1 MIDVTK
7 KPKNHSVVIKLALHK
22 NRAGKNPVND
32 TMSCLISL
40 MNDSLTLLQGNF
52 FQVHRFLALATK
64 ENLWFEFSLA
74 TGPLCLA
81 KIFLKP
87 IIEFFIVLSFLKLGA
102 RPQMIMAIILVTNN
116 YFALQCFIKWL
127 LLQLSLQAMFL
138 LFTAAGRW
146 DYNGSILS
154 SY

>member
-52 FQVHRFLALATK
+52 FQVHRLLALATK
-64 ENLWFEFSLA
+64 ENL
-74 TGPLCLA
+74 
-81 KIFLKP
+81 
-87 IIEFFIVLSFLKLGA
+87 
-102 RPQMIMAIILVTNN
+102 
-116 YFALQCFIKWL
+116 
-127 LLQLSLQAMFL
+127 
-138 LFTAAGRW
+138 
-146 DYNGSILS
+146 
-154 SY
+154 

>member
-7 KPKNHSVVIKLALHK
+7 KPKNHSVVIKLAFHK
-22 NRAGKNPVND
+22 NRTGKNPVND

-40 MNDSLTLLQGNF
+40 MNDSLTLLHGNF

-64 ENLWFEFSLA
+64 ENLSFEFSLIA

-81 KIFLKP
+81 KIFLEP

-116 YFALQCFIKWL
+116 YFALQCFIK
-127 LLQLSLQAMFL
+127 
-138 LFTAAGRW
+138 
-146 DYNGSILS
+146 
-154 SY
+154 